1 MPRVKDVLGFLAS
14 AAVVCAGLVWVY
26 LFIRPWI
33 QQRSA
38 TGELAELARARGL
51 AFRARDRQLASR
63 LAHPPFDRA
72 GSRWYRNVLSGS
84 HRGRTLS
91 LFTFH
96 ALDTSTDDE
105 AFFTVLGLSPV
116 GQVLPATRV
125 LPVEGRQ
132 LLLDWKRRRRP
143 PRGEPVIECPAAD
156 PGYRV
161 VSSAPAFADRLQRQV
176 VDLLRPWPGLAFAV
190 DGDAVLLIDQRN
202 DVRHWLANLEAAL
215 PLLDTLV
222 DTVLREVAA
231 GPAAG

>member
-1 MPRVKDVLGFLAS
+1 MGDVLGFLAS

-26 LFIRPWI
+26 LFIRPWL
-33 QQRSA
+33 QQRSSS
-38 TGELAELARARGL
+38 GDLAALAQARGL
-51 AFRARDRQLASR
+51 AFRARDRR
-63 LAHPPFDRA
+63 LGSMLDHPPFDRA
-72 GSRWYRNVLSGS
+72 GSRWHRNVLRGS
-84 HRGRTLS
+84 HRGRTLL

-96 ALDTSTDDE
+96 ALDSSTDDE

-116 GQVLPATRV
+116 GAVLPATRV

-132 LLLDWKRRRRP
+132 LLLDWKRRRRL
-143 PRGEPVIECPAAD
+143 PRGEPVVECRSAD

-176 VDLLRPWPGLAFAV
+176 VDLLRPWPGLAFAI
-190 DGDAVLLIDQRN
+190 DGDALLLIDQRH
-202 DVRHWLANLEAAL
+202 DVRHWLANLEQVL
-215 PLLDTLV
+215 PLLDALV